1 MEILIPL
8 FGIFMIIAIV
18 LGPSYIRAKTREK
31 MLDTMRLAYEKGQPV
46 PPELIEAINTD
57 PRPSTPM
64 IRSPRDR
71 AEAELKSGI
80 IIVAVALALIAL
92 GSAISWVDDEEAF
105 YIFSGIAA
113 FPGFIGLAL
122 VIFGLIGRN
131 RAKV

>member
-18 LGPSYIRAKTREK
+18 LGPSYFRAKTREK
-31 MLDTMRLAYEKGQPV
+31 MLDTMRVAYEKGQPV
-46 PPELIEAINTD
+46 PPEMIEAMNTD
-57 PRPSTPM
+57 PRTVPM

-80 IIVAVALALIAL
+80 ITLAVALALIAL
-92 GSAISWVDDEEAF
+92 GSAISWVEDEEAF
-105 YIFSGIAA
+105 YIFTGIAA

-122 VIFGLIGRN
+122 IAFGLIGRG